1 MWSLCSPVSVFLLGG
16 FKMDEKC
23 FGSENASVDSEISIK
38 DLHLLKVSQ
47 AAKLFNI
54 GERTIRGLVAS
65 HPRGDWYLKNGNRVM
80 IKNKKF
86 AEFLDYQSRI

>member
-1 MWSLCSPVSVFLLGG
+1 MEENNRDKNEVSNNNEVCLR
-16 FKMDEKC
+16 
-23 FGSENASVDSEISIK
+23 

-65 HPRGDWYLKNGNRVM
+65 HPKGDWFLKNGNRVM

-86 AEFLDYQSRI
+86 ADFLDRQYRI